1 MPNTIPTFDS
11 FVADEDMDLL
21 TREQVNTL
29 LLTVHRF
36 MASAVD
42 IAVNHR
48 YLAIRGGNLDYYAGL
63 EYSQRNLAFEG
74 RGFKVWELN
83 EDGDRCNAAS
93 IAERARNILAGKPPY
108 GEEE

>member
-1 MPNTIPTFDS
+1 MPHTIPTFDS
-11 FVADEDMDLL
+11 FVAEEDLDLL
-21 TREQVNTL
+21 TRDQVQEL

-36 MASAVD
+36 MASAGD
-42 IAVNHR
+42 IAVSHR

-108 GEEE
+108 EE